1 MAHYRALLATSVLL
15 TGCFSNVVAL
25 QPKAQSVK
33 LVHETDRPLHCDVKG
48 KISGTSRS
56 ADAKEGRAGAEND
69 FRNHAAEL
77 RGNFAFVDAERNGPV
92 GTSSQKDYFL
102 GGQALFCQT
111 EEMEE
116 ADEKAAAAARDQKEK
131 NRLRPSKRR
140 PTKKSSKRRTEKG
153 QEIAIAPRSPKFDIR
168 EAGSAQLAFA

>member
-1 MAHYRALLATSVLL
+1 MAHYRALLVTSFFV

-25 QPKAQSVK
+25 QPKAESVK
-33 LVHETDRPLHCDVKG
+33 IVHETDRPLHCDVKG
-48 KISGTSRS
+48 KITGTSRS
-56 ADAKEGRAGAEND
+56 ADEKEGRAGAEND

-116 ADEKAAAAARDQKEK
+116 ADEKAAEAARAQKDKEDAEREQK
-131 NRLRPSKRR
+131 AAEE
-140 PTKKSSKRRTEKG
+140 KKSQAKDKKKG
-153 QEIAIAPRSPKFDIR
+153 KK
-168 EAGSAQLAFA
+168 